1 MAMFHPDKFWTAS
14 GKKDLS
20 LLERELSFAPYAET
34 HRPPQDEKVCRETV
48 QDYRTRQSVTRAFIA
63 PALTFV

>member
-34 HRPPQDEKVCRETV
+34 HRPPQDEKGSRKTV
-48 QDYRTRQSVTRAFIA
+48 
-63 PALTFV
+63 